1 MICTKKQNWN
11 NRRFRS
17 GSAPLEFVMS
27 LPLLLL
33 ALLFIVVGAK
43 LFLMRIHLA
52 QLPRQTTFPAR
63 HGVPSGNLLSL
74 SVDSNIGRLFGTAA
88 NAGLISDERLFGMTL
103 PRRLGGYGVR
113 LKESNSVMGG
123 AWDHQLMHYGPRKP
137 LQVNPTFSV
146 YGGNGSQDM
155 RTIRNGLARLGK

>member
-1 MICTKKQNWN
+1 MICLDRESWN
-11 NRRFRS
+11 NKDCRR

-63 HGVPSGNLLSL
+63 HGLPSGTELSL
-74 SVDSNIGRLFGTAA
+74 SVRSNIGRLFGKPA
-88 NAGLISDERLFGMTL
+88 NAGLISAERTFGMTL
-103 PRRLGGYGVR
+103 PRRLGGYGVT

-123 AWDHQLMHYGPRKP
+123 SWDHQLMPYRPRTP
-137 LQVNPTFSV
+137 LQVNPVLSV
-146 YGGNGSQDM
+146 YGGSGSQDM
-155 RTIRNGLARLGK
+155 RSIRNGLARLGK